1 MKWSA
6 KIDNIDNGFLI
17 TYVDGD
23 GTRVCAY
30 EEKID
35 ACTYEEDSSHIVEMF
50 YDILDFFGKSGS
62 KHDKKRIKIT
72 YEKQND

>member
-17 TYVDGD
+17 TYVDG

-35 ACTYEEDSSHIVEMF
+35 VSASEDDLSHVVEMF

-62 KHDKKRIKIT
+62 KHDKKRIRIT